1 MLDLSVA
8 IFFLRGRLKCLKKP
22 LSTSLFEGPKGLIAF
37 RRPALVWVPLP
48 MESLQG
54 KVRIRGNLEL
64 P

>member
-22 LSTSLFEGPKGLIAF
+22 LSTSLFEDPKGLIAF

-48 MESLQG
+48 MELQG